1 MKKELKQ
8 LLYFNAFK
16 DIIEIFGETECGCNE
31 LDIEKIANFVASD
44 TFFFKTFNLA
54 NEEDIL
60 NYVTNKIL
68 DGFPIWEFLKLTSWQ
83 KDMLAKSFKQECED
97 EYNEL
102 KKTYKCFT
110 CKYYH
115 IENMSLGVIQKCN
128 RPKDKRHNMF
138 YRDTFELKKT
148 CKYYEK

>member
-16 DIIEIFGETECGCNE
+16 DVVEIFGETECGCNE

-83 KDMLAKSFKQECED
+83 KDMLVKSFKQECED
-97 EYNEL
+97 EYNPTWEISFDYTEDNFKLLEIINSILEYHNKEL
-102 KKTYKCFT
+102 IDVLNT
-110 CKYYH
+110 
-115 IENMSLGVIQKCN
+115 I
-128 RPKDKRHNMF
+128 KDKEGEYKN
-138 YRDTFELKKT
+138 E
-148 CKYYEK
+148 E